1 MASHVPAR
9 SFPGP
14 KATRKT
20 TKALYG
26 TGLSEQGAAS
36 VKLAG
41 LVFLN
46 KLAQV
51 MRSNHQGKGR
61 KTLDPVMTSHVA
73 DRVNRRVT
81 RYSVNAGSTVM
92 EGLPAAKRAKKRPAK
107 KRKKRNSAG
116 ESEQSS
122 SDS

>member
-1 MASHVPAR
+1 MANCVPAR
-9 SFPGP
+9 SFPKP

-20 TKALYG
+20 VNELYD
-26 TGLSEQGAAS
+26 TSLNEQGAAS

-61 KTLDPVMTSHVA
+61 KTLDPVMTSHVV

-81 RYSVNAGSTVM
+81 RSSVNAGSTVL
-92 EGLPAAKRAKKRPAK
+92 ERLPAAKKGKKKQLKKRAKKR
-107 KRKKRNSAG
+107 NSTG
-116 ESEQSS
+116 ESEHS